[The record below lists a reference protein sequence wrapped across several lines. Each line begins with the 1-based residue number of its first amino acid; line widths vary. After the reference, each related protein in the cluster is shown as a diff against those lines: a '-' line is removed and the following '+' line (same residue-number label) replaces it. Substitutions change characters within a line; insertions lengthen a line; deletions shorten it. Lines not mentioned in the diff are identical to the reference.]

1 MSATDAAHASAAHGL
16 EVHQHRDYT
25 GAKLGMWLFL
35 FTEVLLFGGLF
46 ILYAVYRST
55 HAEDFHFAA
64 AELDT
69 FVGTLNTLVLLTSS
83 LTMAVSIA
91 AIQRGRRKLSAI
103 CLIFTIVAGA
113 IFMMN
118 KYFEWGA
125 KFDHHIYPNSPELL
139 RHADGEVLF
148 FGLYYTMTGLHGL
161 HVLIG
166 MIVLTVVLSK
176 TFKKPYEDIVFDKDG
191 IDQVHGGKMALLGRG
206 GEKMWTSDIDDTVER
221 VTVRVKYLPV
231 KKRLRK
237 EDYGL
242 IENAGLYW
250 HLVDVIWIF
259 LFPLFYLIT

>member
-1 MSATDAAHASAAHGL
+1 MSATDAAHAAAAHGI

-46 ILYAVYRST
+46 ILYAVYRSV
-55 HAEDFHFAA
+55 HPEDFHFAA

-69 FVGTLNTLVLLTSS
+69 FIGTLNTLVLLTSS

-91 AIQRGRRKLSAI
+91 AIQRGMRKLSFV
-103 CLIFTIVAGA
+103 CLLATIVAGG
-113 IFMMN
+113 IFMVN

-139 RHADGEVLF
+139 QHADGEVLF

-166 MIVLTVVLSK
+166 MIVLTVVLFK
-176 TFKKPYEDIVFDKDG
+176 TFKKPYEDTMFDEDGIGQVTGGKIALMNKDG
-191 IDQVHGGKMALLGRG
+191 QQLWA
-206 GEKMWTSDIDDTVER
+206 SDMDDTVEL

>member
-1 MSATDAAHASAAHGL
+1 MSATDAAHAGETHGL

-46 ILYAVYRST
+46 ILYAVYRSV
-55 HAEDFHFAA
+55 HPEDFHFAA

-69 FVGTLNTLVLLTSS
+69 LVGTLNTLILLTSS
-83 LTMAVSIA
+83 LTMAVAIA
-91 AIQRGRRKLSAI
+91 AIQRGMRKLSFA
-103 CLIFTIVAGA
+103 CLVATIAAGGW
-113 IFMMN
+113 FMVN

-125 KFDHHIYPNSPELL
+125 KFEHHIYPNSPELL
-139 RHADGEVLF
+139 QHADGEILF
-148 FGLYYTMTGLHGL
+148 FGLYFTMTGLHGL
-161 HVLIG
+161 HVVIG
-166 MIVLTVVLSK
+166 MIVMTVILFK
-176 TFKKPYEDIVFDKDG
+176 TFKKPYEDTMFDEEG
-191 IDQVHGGKMALLGRG
+191 IGHVQGGKMALLNKDGQQL
-206 GEKMWTSDIDDTVER
+206 WTSDIDDTVEG

-242 IENAGLYW
+242 MENAGLYW